1 MNRISSRYVVLALLG
16 LSACGGGGGKGGGG
30 GGPVAPTALAYPV
43 DALLGISQVTIAP
56 LLPTVTGTVT
66 SFHVVPALPSGLVL
80 DPLTGAITGTP
91 LVAVPATSY
100 DVSAENAAGSVHA
113 RLELQIV
120 RAPRLL
126 YSVSSSDDSITFFT
140 NDVANGELRR
150 IGQVVTGGTES
161 GPETLVF
168 HPNGR
173 FAYAPNSGTSN
184 VSVFT
189 VDAQTGWLDRVAPV
203 ACGSG
208 PHRMVIDASGRF
220 AYLVNRGS
228 NELDVFAIDATSGA
242 LTQVGAPIVTGTQP
256 SDLAFDST
264 GTYLFV
270 TMRGAD
276 NGVGSQLAA
285 YRVDATHGTLTQAA
299 TPLALNGGR
308 PVSLTVDP
316 RKSIVYLAL
325 EALDDVLPVRFDPQ
339 AGTLVPNGLHPA
351 GDRPVAI
358 RAEVSGKFAYVVNQS
373 SNNLKAYRI
382 DGLTSSLAEI
392 ETYLAGVAPTA
403 ITVDP
408 AGRYAYVATRD
419 SGEILTF
426 TIDRDTG
433 ALAQVGTNRVRGAP
447 SDLVL
452 ALGDRPIKSVPRF
465 VHVAGKSSGDVT
477 SYRIN
482 AQNGTLTQT
491 GVSLTGVDPSAIAI
505 DPRLRYAWVSS
516 AGSAAISVFSV
527 DPSTGVLNGV
537 LPPQPLAGKPSH
549 VAVDPSGR
557 FVYATSRDVL
567 VPDDGYMTAY
577 SINRST
583 GGLTP
588 ISTTYVGFNPTALGV
603 DPTGRF
609 LYVANRGT
617 SSPFT
622 SSIAIF
628 TLDPQT
634 GAPTQSAPN
643 ATTQGVF
650 DLAFHPSGAWAYG
663 VLIDANSIQR
673 FGVDR
678 TTGALTPLPPVMPA
692 GTEPVALVFT
702 PNGAFAYSAEF
713 DSLGAGSVNAHRVLI
728 DGSLSAPIQSIND
741 GSHPYDLAIDPT
753 GRFVYSTNAGS
764 DTVSVARIDP
774 ITGLLT
780 TSIPVPTGVS
790 PGPITLTSV
799 TQ

>member
-1 MNRISSRYVVLALLG
+1 MNRTSSRFVLLALLG
-16 LSACGGGGGKGGGG
+16 LSACGGGGGGGGG
-30 GGPVAPTALAYPV
+30 GGPGVAPTGLAYSV
-43 DALLGISQVTIAP
+43 DTLLGISQVSITP
-56 LLPTVTGTVT
+56 LLPTVSGAV
-66 SFHVVPALPSGLVL
+66 SSYHVAPPLPSGLVL

-91 LVAVPATSY
+91 LVASELTTY
-100 DVSAENAAGSVHA
+100 DVTAQNSAGSAHA
-113 RLELQIV
+113 RLELQVV
-120 RAPRLL
+120 RAPRML
-126 YSVSSSDDSITFFT
+126 YSISAADDSITFFT
-140 NDVANGELRR
+140 NDVTNGELRR
-150 IGQVVTGGTES
+150 IGQVVTGGAES

-173 FAYAPNSGTSN
+173 FAYAPNQTTSN
-184 VSVFT
+184 VSVFA
-189 VDAQTGWLDRVAPV
+189 VDAQTGWLDRAAPA
-203 ACGSG
+203 ACGTG
-208 PHRMVIDASGRF
+208 PHRMAIDATGRF
-220 AYLVNRGS
+220 AYVTNRGS
-228 NELDVFAIDATSGA
+228 NQLDVFSIHPTTGA
-242 LTQVGAPIVTGTQP
+242 LTPVGAPITTGTQP
-256 SDLAFDST
+256 SDLAFDAT
-264 GTYLFV
+264 GGLLFV

-285 YRVDATHGTLTQAA
+285 FRVDATNGTLTSAGA
-299 TPLALNGGR
+299 PLALNGGR
-308 PVSLTVDP
+308 PVSLGVDP
-316 RKSIVYLAL
+316 RKPIVYLAL
-325 EALDDVLPVRFDPQ
+325 EAFDDVLPVRFDL
-339 AGTLVPNGLHPA
+339 ATGTLVPQSLHAA
-351 GDRPVAI
+351 GDQPVAI
-358 RAEVSGKFAYVVNQS
+358 RADVTGKFAYVVNQS

-382 DGLTSSLAEI
+382 DDTTSALNEI
-392 ETYLAGVAPTA
+392 ETYLAGIAPTA

-408 AGRYAYVATRD
+408 AGRFAYVATRD

-426 TIDRDTG
+426 SIDRTTG
-433 ALAQVGTNRVRGAP
+433 ALTQIGTSRVRGTP
-447 SDLVL
+447 TDLVL

-491 GVSLTGVDPSAIAI
+491 GVSATGVDPSAIAI
-505 DPRLRYAWVSS
+505 DPRLRYAWVSN
-516 AGSAAISVFSV
+516 AGSGSISIFNV
-527 DPSTGVLNGV
+527 DASNGILTSV
-537 LPPQPLAGKPSH
+537 LPAQPLAGKPSH

-557 FVYATSRDVL
+557 FVFATSRDVL

-577 SINRST
+577 TINRTT

-588 ISTTYVGFNPTALGV
+588 ISTTYVGFNPTSLGV

-617 SSPFT
+617 SSPAT
-622 SSIAIF
+622 SSIAVFSI
-628 TLDPQT
+628 DPQT
-634 GAPTQSAPN
+634 GAPSVSAPA

-650 DLAFHPSGAWAYG
+650 DLAFHPSGTWAYG
-663 VLIDANSIQR
+663 VIIDANSIQR

-678 TTGALTPLPPVMPA
+678 TSGALTPLPPAMPA

-713 DSLGAGSVNAHRVLI
+713 DTFGAGSVNAHRVLI
-728 DGSLSAPIQSIND
+728 DGSLSSPIQSIND

-774 ITGLLT
+774 VTGLLT
-780 TSIPVPTGVS
+780 TAIPVPTGVS